1 MSKYVLKR
9 LLISLATLLAI
20 IFVLFVMLDL
30 MPGSPFN
37 DEKLTEAQK
46 ALLYAKYGLDQPFM
60 IRFGRYLASML
71 KGDLGVSYVINK
83 NKAVSEMVGGPLWLS
98 IQIGAKAMLIGSL
111 IGLLFGIISAL
122 KHNSWIDSLFSV
134 VSIVGVSV
142 PSYVFALLLAFFIGY
157 KLKLAPILYNPARAG
172 ASTILPVI
180 ALAMFPIANISRFTR
195 SEMIDVLGSDYILLV
210 QAKGVKEKGMI
221 LHHAL
226 RNTLIP
232 IVTIMGPLLVNIL
245 TGSMV
250 VEKVFAIPG
259 IGMLMVQA
267 IQGNDYNVV
276 IACAF
281 IYSAMYIAMMLI
293 VDVLYGIIDPRIRV
307 SKEGN

>member
-1 MSKYVLKR
+1 MSKYILKR
-9 LLISLATLLAI
+9 VLISLATLMVILL
-20 IFVLFVMLDL
+20 VLFLMLDL

-46 ALLYAKYGLDQPFM
+46 VVLYAKYGLDQPFF
-60 IRFGRYLASML
+60 IRFMRYVAAIF

-83 NKAVSEMVGGPLWLS
+83 NKAVAEMISGPLALS
-98 IQIGAKAMLIGSL
+98 IRVGAQAMLIGSI
-111 IGLLFGIISAL
+111 IGLVFGIIAAL
-122 KHNSWIDSLFSV
+122 KHNTWLDSFFSV
-134 VSIVGVSV
+134 ISIIGVSV
-142 PSYVFALLLAFFIGY
+142 PSYVFALLLAYYIGF
-157 KLKLAPILYNPARAG
+157 KLNLAPILFNSKYVAK
-172 ASTILPVI
+172 SLILPTI

-195 SEMIDVLGSDYILLV
+195 SEMIDVLNSEYILLV
-210 QAKGVKEKGMI
+210 KSKGVKELPLI
-221 LHHAL
+221 LNHAL

-232 IVTIMGPLLVNIL
+232 IVTIMGPLLVNLL

-267 IQGNDYNVV
+267 ITGNDYNVV

-281 IYSAMYIAMMLI
+281 VYSAMYIVMMLI
-293 VDVLYGIIDPRIRV
+293 VDILYGIIDPRIRV
-307 SKEGN
+307 AKGDK

>member
-1 MSKYVLKR
+1 MSKYITKR
-9 LLISLATLLAI
+9 VLISVATLLVI
-20 IFVLFVMLDL
+20 IFVLFLMLDL

-37 DEKLTEAQK
+37 DEKLTESQK
-46 ALLYAKYGLDQPFM
+46 ALLYAKYGLDQPFL
-60 IRFGRYLASML
+60 IRFVKYLGAML

-83 NKAVSEMVGGPLWLS
+83 NKAVADLVSGPLTLS
-98 IQIGAKAMLIGSL
+98 INLGARAMILGSVL
-111 IGLLFGIISAL
+111 GLTFGVIAAL
-122 KHNSWIDSLFSV
+122 KHNTWIDSLFSV
-134 VSIVGVSV
+134 ISILGVSV
-142 PSYVFALLLAFFIGY
+142 PSYVFALLLMYVVGF
-157 KLKLAPILYNPARAG
+157 KLQLTPLLYSAKNFN
-172 ASTILPVI
+172 ASLILPMI

-195 SEMIDVLGSDYILLV
+195 SEMIDVLGSEYVLLV
-210 QAKGVKEKGMI
+210 QAKGVREKNLI

-232 IVTIMGPLLVNIL
+232 IITIMGPIMVNLL

-267 IQGNDYNVV
+267 IQNNDYNVV

-281 IYSAMYIAMMLI
+281 VYSALYIATMLI
-293 VDVLYGIIDPRIRV
+293 IDILYGIIDPRIRV
-307 SKEGN
+307 AKGDS